1 MANNNCNLGK
11 IARPLGFGES
21 ELLVLAGYPTL
32 RSPIETGEAHHR
44 QKPRGHPANLK
55 GWQYILT
62 YGLSLDVYA
71 RGNQRICVERGS
83 NEVVLR
89 YVFDKKSKF

>member
-1 MANNNCNLGK
+1 MANNNYNPGK

-21 ELLVLAGYPTL
+21 ELLVIGGYLTL
-32 RSPIETGEAHHR
+32 RFPVETGEAHHR
-44 QKPRGHPANLK
+44 QKPRGHPVDLK

-71 RGNQRICVERGS
+71 RGNQRIGVERGS
-83 NEVVLR
+83 NEIVLR
-89 YVFDKKSKF
+89 YVFGEKSKS